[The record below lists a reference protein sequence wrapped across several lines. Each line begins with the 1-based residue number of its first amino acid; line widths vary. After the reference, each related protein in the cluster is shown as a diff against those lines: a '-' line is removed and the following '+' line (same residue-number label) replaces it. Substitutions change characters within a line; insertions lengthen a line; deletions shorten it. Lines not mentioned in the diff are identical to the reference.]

1 MYSRVLRPSIP
12 TGVTFLLIMSN
23 ANPVVAAGLREEAA
37 SYRTQGYEA
46 QRRGDK
52 TEALSNY
59 QKAAALDPTYPTP
72 NNDMGVLLEE
82 EGRIEEA
89 ERAYQQALTL
99 NPNYL
104 EPYANLAMLY
114 ERTGQRE

>member
-1 MYSRVLRPSIP
+1 MLKCSCMHNHVLRPSIP
-12 TGVTFLLIMSN
+12 AGVTFLLIISN
-23 ANPVVAAGLREEAA
+23 ANPAVAGLREEAA

-52 TEALSNY
+52 VGALSNY

-82 EGRIEEA
+82 AMNFSTLEA
-89 ERAYQQALTL
+89 TMQSCL
-99 NPNYL
+99 
-104 EPYANLAMLY
+104 
-114 ERTGQRE
+114 